1 MQMDLPSTL
10 LRRSKRF
17 VLALQVLTAVYRQRI
32 RQITTKDA
40 MSLMSKKK
48 TRVDAKRVA
57 EIIGCS
63 RKTVL
68 NGGAGTSEL
77 TRIRNGSRFVRFILE
92 EVEALAEKQERRARS
107 QSFDSGYYPESRGQ
121 RPLVTL

>member
-1 MQMDLPSTL
+1 MDLPSTL

-17 VLALQVLTAVYRQRI
+17 VLALQVLTALYAQRI
-32 RQITTKDA
+32 RQIATKNA
-40 MSLMSKKK
+40 MSLMSKRK

-92 EVEALAEKQERRARS
+92 EVLAFAEKQERDA
-107 QSFDSGYYPESRGQ
+107 Q
-121 RPLVTL
+121 RRLPKGHPTITS

>member
-1 MQMDLPSTL
+1 
-10 LRRSKRF
+10 
-17 VLALQVLTAVYRQRI
+17 
-32 RQITTKDA
+32 
-40 MSLMSKKK
+40 MSKKK

-77 TRIRNGSRFVRFILE
+77 TRIRNGPRFVRFILE

-107 QSFDSGYYPESRGQ
+107 QTVDSAYYTESRGQ
-121 RPLVTL
+121 HPLVTL

>member
-1 MQMDLPSTL
+1 M
-10 LRRSKRF
+10 RSA
-17 VLALQVLTAVYRQRI
+17 LALKVLTAGYAPAVGVVTNRKDLKS
-32 RQITTKDA
+32 KDA
-40 MSLMSKKK
+40 MSLMTRKK

-68 NGGAGTSEL
+68 NGGAGTEEL

-92 EVEALAEKQERRARS
+92 EVEALAEKQERRARF
-107 QSFDSGYYPESRGQ
+107 QSPNGATYAESRGHQ
-121 RPLVTL
+121 PIVTL

>member
-1 MQMDLPSTL
+1 
-10 LRRSKRF
+10 
-17 VLALQVLTAVYRQRI
+17 
-32 RQITTKDA
+32 
-40 MSLMSKKK
+40 MSKKK

-107 QSFDSGYYPESRGQ
+107 QSFDSGYYTESRGQ

>member
-1 MQMDLPSTL
+1 MIQLRGNLNQLILQSRGSTFGADSP
-10 LRRSKRF
+10 RRNHGDKERP
-17 VLALQVLTAVYRQRI
+17 L
-32 RQITTKDA
+32 
-40 MSLMSKKK
+40 MSLMTKRR
-48 TRVDAKRVA
+48 TRIDAKQVA

-77 TRIRNGSRFVRFILE
+77 TRIRNGAKFVRFILE

-107 QSFDSGYYPESRGQ
+107 QSVGRAYYQERRGQ
-121 RPLVTL
+121 HTSVTL

>member
-1 MQMDLPSTL
+1 MAPVTGRKLAF
-10 LRRSKRF
+10 LRF
-17 VLALQVLTAVYRQRI
+17 ALALEVLSSNAPVTVKNR
-32 RQITTKDA
+32 KSKNA
-40 MSLMSKKK
+40 MSLMTKKK

-107 QSFDSGYYPESRGQ
+107 QSFDSGYYTESRGQ
-121 RPLVTL
+121 SPLVTL

>member
-1 MQMDLPSTL
+1 
-10 LRRSKRF
+10 
-17 VLALQVLTAVYRQRI
+17 
-32 RQITTKDA
+32 
-40 MSLMSKKK
+40 MSLMTKRR
-48 TRVDAKRVA
+48 TRIDAKQVA

-77 TRIRNGSRFVRFILE
+77 TRIRNGAKFVRFILE

-107 QSFDSGYYPESRGQ
+107 QSVAGAHYQERRGQ
-121 RPLVTL
+121 HTSLTL